1 MSAEIL
7 DGLGLSRLVRAR
19 IAERSASLHARGIIP
34 RLDVLM
40 AAQDPSSV
48 KYVEMKRK
56 WAEKAGI
63 AGEVYPITDQTTQA
77 DLIQKIRELNA
88 DPHVHGILI
97 QHPLPNHLDEQAALL
112 ELGSEK
118 DVDGIAPESLG
129 RLVSD
134 MPGFRCA
141 TPLGAIRLLE
151 HYAIE
156 LSGKRAVVVGRS
168 VILGKPMALM
178 LLQKNATVTIAHSRT
193 QNLPDLCREADILV
207 AAVGKP
213 EMIQKDW
220 VKPGAVVVDAGYNR
234 VEGRTSDVGDVDFE
248 GGKEVAGWITPVP
261 GGIGPMT
268 VATLLSNCVDAA
280 EAAAHVR

>member
-63 AGEVYPITDQTTQA
+63 AGEVYPITDQTTQ
-77 DLIQKIRELNA
+77 
-88 DPHVHGILI
+88 VHGILI